1 MVNYTL
7 YKLYNFSY
15 HLNLSRFLPD
25 YISEIDFNAICKGG
39 AHVDVLEKLLQEN
52 LIPRQRYVH
61 FKIQNRQDAEDIIQD
76 VCLTAT
82 LKFDTLHSPAAFKA
96 WLIGIA
102 RHKCMDYYRLKAT
115 EPDIS
120 LDALSESALRVE
132 VGIGSNT
139 AHSIVCETM
148 ESLGDKERQ
157 ILYLF
162 FFRNLSQEDIARQL
176 DIPLGTVKKPSAL
189 RKKSISFHVFPRNH
203 SDV

>member
-1 MVNYTL
+1 M
-7 YKLYNFSY
+7 
-15 HLNLSRFLPD
+15 NLSRFLPD

-52 LIPRQRYVH
+52 LIPLQRYVH

-176 DIPLGTVKKPSAL
+176 DILSEP
-189 RKKSISFHVFPRNH
+189 
-203 SDV
+203 